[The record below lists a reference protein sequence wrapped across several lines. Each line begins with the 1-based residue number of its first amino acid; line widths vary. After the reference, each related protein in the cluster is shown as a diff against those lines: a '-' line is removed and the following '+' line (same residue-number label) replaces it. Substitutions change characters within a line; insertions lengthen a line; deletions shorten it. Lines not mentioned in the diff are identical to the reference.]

1 MGAAQGDFQLALL
14 REALD
19 GDGNPLEGPEPSG
32 EDLVQRMRLVDLDF
46 VDLEEH
52 VPLLDARLGGR
63 AARRDAGDEAAC
75 RETAQRGLLR
85 GEALTLNSE
94 VWQDEPRAYRT
105 VALHGFPNF
114 FLLLGPHSPIGNQSL
129 FTITETQV
137 EYAVRW
143 IERWRAGEFTAATPR
158 GDATDRFNEHV
169 DRFNNLASAIEGIS
183 IAGEGEATALAH
195 QYAERD
201 NLFPD
206 IDYRL
211 FAKRQPD

>member
-1 MGAAQGDFQLALL
+1 ASSRLATRSRRGRRRAPGPAPGPAALRRRRPAGSPPRGRLPPPPSGRSRAVRVGAAQGDFQLALL

-85 GEALTLNSE
+85 GQALTLDSE
-94 VWQDEPRAYRT
+94 VWQDELT
-105 VALHGFPNF
+105 VSDD
-114 FLLLGPHSPIGNQSL
+114 LLDLCL
-129 FTITETQV
+129 D
-137 EYAVRW
+137 VR
-143 IERWRAGEFTAATPR
+143 R
-158 GDATDRFNEHV
+158 V
-169 DRFNNLASAIEGIS
+169 DSE
-183 IAGEGEATALAH
+183 GEG
-195 QYAERD
+195 R
-201 NLFPD
+201 P
-206 IDYRL
+206 I
-211 FAKRQPD
+211 